1 MTTFHTIKV
10 PGLDIFYREAG
21 NPEKPVLVLL
31 HGFPSASHMFR
42 DLLPRLEQD
51 FHMYAP
57 DYPGFGQSAIPSR
70 KAFAYT
76 FDHLTEVVEGFLEAL
91 GLHSFFLYVF
101 DYGAPIGFRIARKH
115 PDWIRGIISQNGNVY
130 EEGLGAKWAA
140 RKAYWEHPTPELRE
154 QYKSAFVPETIY
166 GQYTFGTEPGS
177 VSPDGYSLDIF
188 YTQRPEYA
196 EIQADLLFD
205 YQNNVKLYPAFQEYL
220 RKEQPPLLAVWGKN
234 DPSFIPAGAL
244 AFQRDL
250 PQAVIKLVN
259 SGHFALESCCEE
271 IAQAIREF
279 AKPLCQGT
287 K

>member
-1 MTTFHTIKV
+1 M
-10 PGLDIFYREAG
+10 
-21 NPEKPVLVLL
+21 
-31 HGFPSASHMFR
+31 
-42 DLLPRLEQD
+42 
-51 FHMYAP
+51 
-57 DYPGFGQSAIPSR
+57 
-70 KAFAYT
+70 
-76 FDHLTEVVEGFLEAL
+76 
-91 GLHSFFLYVF
+91 
-101 DYGAPIGFRIARKH
+101 
-115 PDWIRGIISQNGNVY
+115 
-130 EEGLGAKWAA
+130 
-140 RKAYWEHPTPELRE
+140 
-154 QYKSAFVPETIY
+154 
-166 GQYTFGTEPGS
+166 
-177 VSPDGYSLDIF
+177 SPDGYSLDIF